1 MLLIFC
7 LQQGIFANVKRFEGN
22 KAVEFDGYMVEL
34 WRALQQE
41 LNFTTQFRVPKDK
54 VFGSLSENQTWNGMI
69 KMIIDGEA
77 EFGVG
82 GFVCSVER
90 MAVVDYLPPTRT
102 FK

>member
-1 MLLIFC
+1 
-7 LQQGIFANVKRFEGN
+7 
-22 KAVEFDGYMVEL
+22 
-34 WRALQQE
+34 
-41 LNFTTQFRVPKDK
+41 
-54 VFGSLSENQTWNGMI
+54 MI

-82 GFVCSVER
+82 GFVYTVER